1 MIKDVLIYFGIPV
14 LLIFV
19 ITLFIF
25 GIEEKNK
32 YNMDLSREEIRF
44 QGEQARETGLPV
56 FVNPYE
62 NEKGQ
67 IWLDGWMEGVNND

>member
-1 MIKDVLIYFGIPV
+1 MSSKVIQLVVFLIVVSYAVGV
-14 LLIFV
+14 
-19 ITLFIF
+19 TL
-25 GIEEKNK
+25 
-32 YNMDLSREEIRF
+32 YNLQSSYINEEIRF